1 MSASYETGL
10 LTIPITPKTPDDERR
25 LARALEQ
32 LTAEDPTI
40 RVQIDRQSR
49 EVVLG
54 GTGELHLEIIV
65 DRLKREFNVEASV
78 GRPQVAYRE
87 ALTRPAE
94 GEMKYALHIGGRGQY
109 AHVKLRLLGAPRGK
123 DYVFRNC
130 ISGNSIPVEFIESVE
145 SGVKDC
151 LSRGLIAGYPIH
163 GVQVELYDGSYHDVD
178 STNAAFKTAGF
189 LAARDAVQK
198 AAPVLLEPVMLLEV
212 TVPEEH
218 VDEVMGNIIGR
229 RGLVDSR
236 QNRDGTCVLLA
247 RAPLAE
253 LFGYATDLRERTAGR
268 GAFKTRFYRYQPR
281 RAAGGED
288 GDRESMVGAP
298 LKPVP
303 NLRVSGV
310 ALPEPDDAKD
320 DDPDDDRLSCR

>member
-1 MSASYETGL
+1 MTRYETGL
-10 LTIPITPKTPDDERR
+10 LTIPIRPKTPDDEER

-32 LTAEDPTI
+32 LTADDPTI

-94 GEMKYALHIGGRGQY
+94 GEMKYFLHVGGRGRY

-123 DYVFRNC
+123 DYVFLNC
-130 ISGNSIPVEFIESVE
+130 ISGNSIPSEFIESVE
-145 SGVKDC
+145 VGVKDC
-151 LSRGLIAGYPIH
+151 LSRGVIAGYPIH
-163 GVQVELYDGSYHDVD
+163 GVQVELFDGSYHDVD

-198 AAPVLLEPVMLLEV
+198 AAPVLLEPLMLLEV

-218 VDEVMGNIIGR
+218 VDEVMGNIISR
-229 RGLVDSR
+229 RGLIDSY
-236 QNRDGTCVLLA
+236 QDRDGTCVLLA

-253 LFGYATDLRERTAGR
+253 LFGYATDLRQRTAGR

-298 LKPVP
+298 LKPMP
-303 NLRVSGV
+303 NLRVSSV

-320 DDPDDDRLSCR
+320 DDPDDDLLSCR